1 MSTISEALNK
11 FKKVPKLEA
20 QSNGSQCPKCES
32 EYLLQDEGS
41 YCQQCIEYQYQD
53 EKITNND
60 AFELLHEYLRDTK
73 QYGKF
78 YKWIAIR
85 LEDK

>member
-32 EYLLQDEGS
+32 EYLLQDEDS
-41 YCQQCIEYQYQD
+41 YCPQCIEHLYQD
-53 EKITNND
+53 DEITELD
-60 AFELLHEYLRDTK
+60 AFELLHEYLRDTI
-73 QYGKF
+73 QYDKF
-78 YKWIAIR
+78 YRWIAIR
-85 LEDK
+85 MED